1 LKSHQPDYYLLTFFV
16 SLVAVG
22 LIALASASMVKSQ
35 EMFGQPYYFLK
46 RQLLFCLAAGVP
58 LAFLGYA
65 VNYKFWKKIS
75 VLAYAA
81 TVAFLFLIFLPGLG
95 VVSGGAMR
103 WLNLGPID
111 FQPSEFAKLSL
122 IIYLAAWLEP
132 KIGQRFGAKAVFI
145 PFLILIGIVIGLIV
159 LQPNIGTAGL
169 IALIA
174 VAMYFAAGAP
184 TWQVGSLCA
193 AGIAF
198 FVAFIKIFPHAANRF
213 LIFLHPELDPKGIG
227 YQINQALL
235 AIGSGGFFGRGLGQ
249 SIQKF
254 NYLPEVIGDSVFAV
268 VAEEVGF
275 VGVVVILALF
285 AGLAWRGYFVAKK
298 APDSLSRLLAF
309 GITSWIVFQAF
320 INIAAISGLIPLTG
334 VPLPFISY
342 GSSGLLSAMLGMGI
356 LLNISKYATK

>member
-1 LKSHQPDYYLLTFFV
+1 LKSHQPDYYLLTFFIL
-16 SLVAVG
+16 LVVAG

-46 RQLLFCLAAGVP
+46 RQLLFCLAAGIP
-58 LAFLGYA
+58 LAYFGYA

-81 TVAFLFLIFLPGLG
+81 TVIFLFLVFLPGLG
-95 VVSGGAMR
+95 VASGGAMR

-122 IIYLAAWLEP
+122 IIYLASWLSP
-132 KIGQRFGAKAVFI
+132 KVGQRFGGKEVFL
-145 PFLILIGIVIGLIV
+145 PFIILAGVIVGLIV

-169 IALIA
+169 IGLVAL
-174 VAMYFAAGAP
+174 AMYFAAGAP
-184 TWQVGSLCA
+184 NWQVGSLLA
-193 AGIAF
+193 AGAAF

-254 NYLPEVIGDSVFAV
+254 NYLPEVIGDSIFAV

-275 VGVVVILALF
+275 LGVFVFLALF
-285 AGLAWRGYFVAKK
+285 VALAWRGYKIAKN

-309 GITSWIVFQAF
+309 GITSWIIFQAF
-320 INIAAISGLIPLTG
+320 INIAAISGMIPLTG

-356 LLNISKYATK
+356 LLNISKHTVK

>member
-1 LKSHQPDYYLLTFFV
+1 MKPSKPDYYLLSFFAA
-16 SLVAVG
+16 LVVVG

-58 LAFLGYA
+58 LAFFGYA
-65 VNYKFWKKIS
+65 VNYKFWRKVSIF
-75 VLAYAA
+75 AYAA
-81 TVAFLFLIFLPGLG
+81 TIIFLLLIFLPGLG
-95 VVSGGAMR
+95 IVSGGAMR
-103 WLNLGPID
+103 WLHLGPIS

-132 KIGQRFGAKAVFI
+132 RIGQRFGAKTTFI
-145 PFLILIGIVIGLIV
+145 PFLILAGAVIGLIV

-169 IALIA
+169 IALVA
-174 VAMYFAAGAP
+174 MAMYFAAGAP
-184 TWQVGSLCA
+184 AWQVGSLFA

-254 NYLPEVIGDSVFAV
+254 NYLPEVIGDSIFAV
-268 VAEEVGF
+268 VAEEIGF
-275 VGVVVILALF
+275 IGVFVILALF
-285 AGLAWRGYFVAKK
+285 IGLAWRGYRIAKR
-298 APDSLSRLLAF
+298 APDFLSRLLAL
-309 GITSWIVFQAF
+309 GITSWIIFQAF
-320 INIAAISGLIPLTG
+320 INIAAISGMIPLTG

-342 GSSGLLSAMLGMGI
+342 GSSGLLSAMLGVGI
-356 LLNISKYATK
+356 LLNISRYAKI

>member
-1 LKSHQPDYYLLTFFV
+1 MKPNKPDYYLLLFFAA
-16 SLVAVG
+16 LVVVG

-58 LAFLGYA
+58 LAFFGYA
-65 VNYKFWKKIS
+65 MNYKFWQKVS
-75 VLAYAA
+75 VFAYAA
-81 TVAFLFLIFLPGLG
+81 TIIFLLLIFLPGLG
-95 VVSGGAMR
+95 IVSGGAMR
-103 WLNLGPID
+103 WLRLGPIS

-132 KIGQRFGAKAVFI
+132 RIGQRFGAKTTFI
-145 PFLILIGIVIGLIV
+145 PFLILAGAVIGLIV

-169 IALIA
+169 IAL
-174 VAMYFAAGAP
+174 VAMIMYFTAGAP
-184 TWQVGSLCA
+184 FWQVGSLFA

-254 NYLPEVIGDSVFAV
+254 NYLPEVIGDSIFAV
-268 VAEEVGF
+268 VAEEIGF
-275 VGVVVILALF
+275 IGVFVILALF
-285 AGLAWRGYFVAKK
+285 IGLAWRGYRIAKR
-298 APDSLSRLLAF
+298 APDSLSRLLAL
-309 GITSWIVFQAF
+309 GITSWIIFQAF
-320 INIAAISGLIPLTG
+320 INIAAISGMIPLTG

-342 GSSGLLSAMLGMGI
+342 GSSGLLSAMLGVGI
-356 LLNISKYATK
+356 LLNISRYAKI